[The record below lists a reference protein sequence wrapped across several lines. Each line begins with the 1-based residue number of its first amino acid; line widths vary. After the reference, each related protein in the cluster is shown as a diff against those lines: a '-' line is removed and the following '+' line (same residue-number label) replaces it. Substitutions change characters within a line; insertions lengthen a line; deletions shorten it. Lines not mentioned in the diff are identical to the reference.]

1 MDQQNTPPQQQNK
14 KGVFMDLE
22 TVIEVRD
29 SLNGYAILAFLIFM
43 VSLVGIGIVNNIVSQ
58 ITFIFILILSIIAM
72 VVVFDSYTKLDDSLP
87 KVKKIVKEIIYYE
100 DGQVEE
106 KEYEC

>member
-29 SLNGYAILAFLIFM
+29 SLNGYAMLAFLIFM
-43 VSLVGIGIVNNIVSQ
+43 VSVIGIGIVNNIVSQ

-72 VVVFDSYTKLDDSLP
+72 VIVSDSYTKLDDSLP

-100 DGQVEE
+100 DGQIEE

>member
-1 MDQQNTPPQQQNK
+1 MDQQNIPPQQQNK
-14 KGVFMDLE
+14 GGVFMDLE

-43 VSLVGIGIVNNIVSQ
+43 VSLIGIGIVNNIVSQ

>member
-29 SLNGYAILAFLIFM
+29 SLNGYAMLAFLIFM
-43 VSLVGIGIVNNIVSQ
+43 VSVIGIGIVNNIVSQ

-72 VVVFDSYTKLDDSLP
+72 VIVSDSYTKLDDSLP

>member
-1 MDQQNTPPQQQNK
+1 MDQQNIPPQQQNK

-29 SLNGYAILAFLIFM
+29 SLAGYAMLALLIFI
-43 VSLVGIGIVNNIVSQ
+43 VSLIGIGIVNNIVSQ

>member
-1 MDQQNTPPQQQNK
+1 MDQQNIPPQQQNK

-43 VSLVGIGIVNNIVSQ
+43 VSLIGIGIVNNIVSQ

>member
-1 MDQQNTPPQQQNK
+1 
-14 KGVFMDLE
+14 
-22 TVIEVRD
+22 
-29 SLNGYAILAFLIFM
+29 M
-43 VSLVGIGIVNNIVSQ
+43 VIVS
-58 ITFIFILILSIIAM
+58 
-72 VVVFDSYTKLDDSLP
+72 DSYTKLDDSLP

>member
-43 VSLVGIGIVNNIVSQ
+43 VSLIGIGIVNNIVSQ

>member
-1 MDQQNTPPQQQNK
+1 MDQQNIPPQQQNK

-43 VSLVGIGIVNNIVSQ
+43 VSLIGIGIVNNIVSQ

-72 VVVFDSYTKLDDSLP
+72 VVVSCKSS
-87 KVKKIVKEIIYYE
+87 
-100 DGQVEE
+100 
-106 KEYEC
+106 

>member
-1 MDQQNTPPQQQNK
+1 MDQQNIPPQQQNK
-14 KGVFMDLE
+14 RGAFMDLE
-22 TVIEVRD
+22 TVIEVRN
-29 SLNGYAILAFLIFM
+29 SLDGYAILAFLIFM
-43 VSLVGIGIVNNIVSQ
+43 VSLIGIGIVNNIVSQ
-58 ITFIFILILSIIAM
+58 ITFILILILSILAM
-72 VVVFDSYTKLDDSLP
+72 VVVFDSYTKLDDSLS